1 MYIVIFE
8 TWPDKQYQD
17 VYLEHAQNMKQEVE
31 KVKGFISVERFQ
43 SIYEEGKLL
52 SMSLWESEEAIK
64 EWKQHAEHR
73 LEQELGKTKY
83 FHSYRIRVAKVERE
97 YGNHNQ

>member
-17 VYLEHAQNMKQEVE
+17 VYLEHAQNMRDEVE

-64 EWKQHAEHR
+64 EWKQHAEHQ
-73 LEQELGKTKY
+73 L
-83 FHSYRIRVAKVERE
+83 
-97 YGNHNQ
+97 